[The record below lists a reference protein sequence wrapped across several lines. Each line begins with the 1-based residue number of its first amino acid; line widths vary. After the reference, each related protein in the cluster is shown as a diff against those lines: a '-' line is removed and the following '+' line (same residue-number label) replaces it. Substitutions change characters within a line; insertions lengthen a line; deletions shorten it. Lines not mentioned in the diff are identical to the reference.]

1 MTTVLVR
8 TCRLLVD
15 IGACFN
21 ALVVA
26 VLGVNAVTPFLAF
39 LTSPGTAVVIN
50 QVT

>member
-1 MTTVLVR
+1 MITALVR

-15 IGACFN
+15 IRACFN

-26 VLGVNAVTPFLAF
+26 VLGVTAVTAFLAF
-39 LTSPGTAVVIN
+39 LASPGTAVVVN